1 MLGFSYHNFEIDGS
15 SMVDKSG
22 KGGIIEVG
30 SETTMNAQMRK
41 AKPEGYIEPMP
52 KKQLHRI
59 VKAFSSKGGIMVMDE
74 ATDRYL
80 KSKNAEGI
88 TYDSKTILLRQ
99 NPSRA
104 SVFEELIHSAQFRK
118 NENDGSP
125 ENRLK
130 CEISAQ
136 KKLIKNAKAY
146 KLTEIEIVQT
156 KKALAA
162 YEKALSEYYKNGG
175 V

>member
-1 MLGFSYHNFEIDGS
+1 
-15 SMVDKSG
+15 
-22 KGGIIEVG
+22 
-30 SETTMNAQMRK
+30 MNAQMRK
-41 AKPEGYIEPMP
+41 AKPKGYIEPMP

-59 VKAFSSKGGIMVMDE
+59 VRAFNSKGGIMVMNE
-74 ATDRYL
+74 AADQYL

-104 SVFEELIHSAQFRK
+104 SVFEELIHSAQFRN

-125 ENRLK
+125 ESRLK

-146 KLTEIEIVQT
+146 KLTEIV
-156 KKALAA
+156 
-162 YEKALSEYYKNGG
+162 
-175 V
+175 

>member
-1 MLGFSYHNFEIDGS
+1 MVDMGS
-15 SMVDKSG
+15 GAGVDKSG
-22 KGGIIEVG
+22 ESGIIEVG
-30 SETTMNAQMRK
+30 SENNMNALMRK
-41 AKPEGYIEPMP
+41 SKPVGYIEPMP
-52 KKQLHRI
+52 KKQLQRI
-59 VKAFSSKGGIMVMDE
+59 VKAFKSNGGIIVMDE
-74 ATDRYL
+74 ATDQYL

-125 ENRLK
+125 KSRLK

-146 KLTEIEIVQT
+146 KLTEAEIVQT
-156 KKALAA
+156 QKALAA